1 MAQGFERLVG
11 FVDRQIG
18 MYNRDLAQRLDRLI
32 ALLVKGEAQK
42 LTELFS
48 PNASTPEG
56 LTEKTAIPQA
66 AYLLDIA
73 KAEDLDQKGDNQN
86 RVELLQRH
94 VA

>member
-1 MAQGFERLVG
+1 MGKL
-11 FVDRQIG
+11 IG
-18 MYNRDLAQRLDRLI
+18 MYNRDLARRLDRLM
-32 ALLVKGEAQK
+32 APLPEGDSQK

-48 PNASTPEG
+48 PNASTLDG
-56 LTEKTAIPQA
+56 LTEKTANPQA

-73 KAEDLDQKGDNQN
+73 KAEALDKKGDNQN